1 MSDKNMKCECG
12 GNERKRKVS
21 KEVSLAGRK
30 VYVENVDA
38 YVCDSCGETYFDGA
52 ALLRIEKQVQ
62 KRERIAA

>member
-1 MSDKNMKCECG
+1 MKCECG

-38 YVCDSCGETYFDGA
+38 YVCDKCGETYFDGA

-62 KRERIAA
+62 KRERLAA